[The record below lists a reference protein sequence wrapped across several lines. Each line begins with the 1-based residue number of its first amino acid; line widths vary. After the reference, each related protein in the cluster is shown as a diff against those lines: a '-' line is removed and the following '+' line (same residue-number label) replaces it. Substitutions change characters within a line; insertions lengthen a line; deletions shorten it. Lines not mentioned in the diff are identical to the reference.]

1 MVSSFARLQAVG
13 VSKAHTWTSMSEM
26 TCVCTRCVN
35 VLTRSFPDDSS
46 LQNLLT
52 YGFMA
57 CSETCLNRNL
67 LDIIGPYYGQK
78 SALSLREFSM
88 SALPL
93 QPLYNF
99 GISIITEGRAD
110 LFSLLL
116 YHPIVRT
123 APPFSMSL

>member
-26 TCVCTRCVN
+26 TRVCTRCVN

-67 LDIIGPYYGQK
+67 LDII
-78 SALSLREFSM
+78 ALSLREFSM

>member
-1 MVSSFARLQAVG
+1 MCSQEVFQTTL
-13 VSKAHTWTSMSEM
+13 
-26 TCVCTRCVN
+26 
-35 VLTRSFPDDSS
+35 SS

-52 YGFMA
+52 YGFVA
-57 CSETCLNRNL
+57 CSETCLNRKL
-67 LDIIGPYYGQK
+67 LDIIDPYYGQK
-78 SALSLREFSM
+78 SALFLTEFSM

-116 YHPIVRT
+116 YHSIVRM
-123 APPFSMSL
+123 APPFLMSL

>member
-1 MVSSFARLQAVG
+1 
-13 VSKAHTWTSMSEM
+13 M
-26 TCVCTRCVN
+26 T
-35 VLTRSFPDDSS
+35 LSS
-46 LQNLLT
+46 LQSLLT

-57 CSETCLNRNL
+57 CSEACLNRKL

-88 SALPL
+88 SAFPL

-116 YHPIVRT
+116 YQLIVRM
-123 APPFSMSL
+123 APPFLMSL